1 MGVMSFKGGRAM
13 LAAALLGTLPA
24 CSSGQATPPAAPGE
38 AQASGDLTVHRG
50 RFAGRFLL
58 TGELEAVRADKLT
71 VPRIPNWQTTIRWME
86 AEGTVVKAGQKL
98 VEFDTSSF
106 ASDFGEKRLRVEV
119 LEGELEQA
127 EAQRDANENEKSF
140 QLEQRRIALDKAKVT
155 ADVPA
160 EFLRG
165 KEYQE
170 NQLAMR
176 RAEIEKDKAR
186 EDLEASRSSS
196 EETVLQKRIERDKAM
211 RELDAARQAM
221 EGMVLLAP
229 RDGIFVVGEHPWE
242 GRKFQIGDSV
252 WVGLPVASLPDLTAM
267 RVAAKLSDVD
277 DGRIESGARATCTLD
292 AFPEKTYVGR
302 VAEIMPVAQEQA
314 RRSLRRAY
322 DVKVDLENADVARMR
337 PGMSVKVEV
346 AAPPREGVLLVPRAG
361 LDWSKGS
368 PRALLAAGGDT
379 EVKLGACN
387 AEVCIVESGID
398 EGTRLRPR
406 G

>member
-1 MGVMSFKGGRAM
+1 M
-13 LAAALLGTLPA
+13 LAAVLLVSVPA
-24 CSSGQATPPAAPGE
+24 CSSGQATPPSVPGGTS
-38 AQASGDLTVHRG
+38 ASDLTVRRG
-50 RFAGRFLL
+50 SFAGRFLL
-58 TGELEAVRADKLT
+58 TGELEAIRADKLT

-86 AEGTVVKAGQKL
+86 AEGAVVKAGQKL
-98 VEFDTSSF
+98 IEFDTSSF
-106 ASDFGEKRLRVEV
+106 AADFKEKELRVEI
-119 LEGELEQA
+119 LDGELEQA

-140 QLEQRRIALDKAKVT
+140 QVEQRRIALDKAKVN
-155 ADVPA
+155 AEVPA

-165 KEYQE
+165 KEFQE
-170 NQLAMR
+170 NQLTQR
-176 RAEIEKDKAR
+176 RAEIELDKAR

-196 EETVLQKRIERDKAM
+196 EETVLQKRIERDKAA
-211 RELDAARQAM
+211 RELEASRQAM

-277 DGRIESGARATCTLD
+277 DGRIDSGAPVTCTLD
-292 AFPEKTYVGR
+292 AFPEKTYAGHVS
-302 VAEIMPVAQEQA
+302 EIMPVAQEQA

-322 DVKVDLENADVARMR
+322 DVKVELEDADVARMR

-346 AAPPREGVLLVPRAG
+346 TPAPREGVLLVPRAG
-361 LDWSKGS
+361 LDWSSGA
-368 PRALLAAGGDT
+368 PRALLASGGDA

-387 AEVCIVESGID
+387 AEVCIVESGLD
-398 EGTRLRPR
+398 EGARLRPR